1 MRASPFF
8 LALALLGAPG
18 MAASVRQPS
27 VAIPEDP
34 FQLPWEAQVFVTQA
48 VQSVDSPRV
57 GLKLQSLLQVLFAP
71 REEGGLGMTYDNGRT
86 RTVAEVWA
94 ERKGNCLS
102 MTAFFVAAAQSI
114 GIRTTYAEAL
124 NTTHWRRSGSLIRFE
139 RHVVALVLNDM
150 VADFTPQ
157 LRKRAGHYV
166 VSPLTDK
173 RFRSLFYSNR
183 AVEALG
189 LGHLE
194 EAMTLA
200 RTALE
205 ADPKCGIGW
214 NLMGVVNDAQGD
226 TAQAERDFLRA
237 LALDPKDGTPVGN
250 LERLFRATGRL
261 EEADTY
267 RKMGEEVRRKDPYFH
282 ADLAQEALEAGD
294 LQEAARRIHMALG
307 LQPQEPEFFLLEGRL
322 QQAQGHWDEAIKAIR
337 KARAGS
343 DPRQQVKLDEQLAI
357 LEGLKPGKKAEL

>member
-1 MRASPFF
+1 MRLSPWF
-8 LALALLGAPG
+8 LVLALLGAPG
-18 MAASVRQPS
+18 VTEPVRQAP
-27 VAIPEDP
+27 VAVPEDP
-34 FQLPWEAQVFVTQA
+34 FQLPWEAQVFAAQA
-48 VQSVDSPRV
+48 VQSVASPRI
-57 GLKLQSLLQVLFAP
+57 GLKLQSLLQVLFTP
-71 REEGGLGMTYDNGRT
+71 REEGGMGMTYDNART

-102 MTAFFVAAAQSI
+102 MTAFFVAAAQSM

-166 VSPLTDK
+166 VSPLTEK

-189 LGHLE
+189 SGHME

-200 RTALE
+200 RTALD

-214 NLMGVVNDAQGD
+214 NLLGVVEDAQGD
-226 TAQAERDFLRA
+226 TVQAERDFLRA
-237 LALDPKDGTPVGN
+237 LSLDPKDGTPVGN
-250 LERLFRATGRL
+250 LERLFRETGRL

-267 RKMGEEVRRKDPYFH
+267 RRMGEEVRRKDPYFH
-282 ADLAQEALEAGD
+282 ADLAEEALDAGD
-294 LQEAARRIHMALG
+294 LQEASRRIGLALG
-307 LQPQEPEFFLLEGRL
+307 LKPQEPEFFLLEGRL
-322 QQAQGHWDEAIKAIR
+322 RQAQGQWDEAIKAIR

-343 DPRQQVKLDEQLAI
+343 DPRQQARLDEQLAI
-357 LEGLKPGKKAEL
+357 IEGLKPRKKSEL

>member
-1 MRASPFF
+1 MRAGPIF
-8 LALALLGAPG
+8 LAVALLGTPG
-18 MAASVRQPS
+18 VTEPVRQAA

-34 FQLPWEAQVFVTQA
+34 FQLPWEAQVFTAQA

-71 REEGGLGMTYDNGRT
+71 VAEGGMGMTYDNART

-102 MTAFFVAAAQSI
+102 MTAFFVAAAKSI
-114 GIRTTYAEAL
+114 GIRASYAEAL

-139 RHVVALVLNDM
+139 RHVVALVLNDL

-157 LRKRAGHYV
+157 LHKRAGRYV
-166 VSPLTDK
+166 VSTLTER

-183 AVEALG
+183 AVEAMG
-189 LGHLE
+189 AGHLD

-214 NLMGVVNDAQGD
+214 NLKGVVEDAQGE

-237 LALDPKDGTPVGN
+237 MALDPKDGTPVGN
-250 LERLFRATGRL
+250 LERLFRQTGRL
-261 EEADTY
+261 EEAETY
-267 RKMGEEVRRKDPYFH
+267 RRLGEEVRRKDPYFH
-282 ADLAQEALEAGD
+282 ADLAEEALAAGD
-294 LQEAARRIHMALG
+294 LHEAKRRIDLALG

-322 QQAQGHWDEAIKAIR
+322 KQAQGQWDEAIKAIR
-337 KARAGS
+337 KARAAS
-343 DPRQQVKLDEQLAI
+343 DPRQQIRLDEQLAI
-357 LEGLKPGKKAEL
+357 LEGMKPRKKAEL